1 MHHISMARYQCG
13 CVVKRSERWKDDMST
28 PTGATIF
35 NAGGHGTEVDGALEG
50 TSVKKL
56 AGKIGV
62 ITGGSTGMGRAT
74 ARRFLLDGMDRVF
87 ITGRRKDVLDAAVA
101 QIGERATGISGDVA
115 NLNDLDR
122 IYEVVKGCG
131 RRIDVVFANA
141 GVAHLAKFGSVD
153 EKFFDLHFDV
163 NVKGLFFSVQ
173 KVLPFMNDGGSI
185 ILNASIATT
194 KGFPGMSVYSATKAA
209 VRSFA
214 RTWTNELR
222 DRRIRVNAIS
232 PGHIDTP
239 ILESLQQGDAL
250 KKMKR
255 EMQTNVPLGRLG
267 ESDEIAK
274 VVAFLASDESSY
286 ISGVELFVDG
296 GVAQI

>member
-1 MHHISMARYQCG
+1 
-13 CVVKRSERWKDDMST
+13 MST
-28 PTGATIF
+28 TIDTPL
-35 NAGGHGTEVDGALEG
+35 AGRDAAIRDDARAHVEKTY
-50 TSVKKL
+50 SKRL
-56 AGKIGV
+56 AGKV
-62 ITGGSTGMGRAT
+62 AVVTGGSTGMGLAT
-74 ARRFLLDGMDRVF
+74 ARRFVLEGMDHVF
-87 ITGRRKDVLDAAVA
+87 ITGRRQEVLDAAVA
-101 QIGERATGISGDVA
+101 QIGEKATGIPGDVA

-122 IYEVVKGCG
+122 LYEAVKGYG
-131 RRIDVVFANA
+131 RRMDVIFANA
-141 GVAHLAKFGSVD
+141 GVARLAKFGSVD
-153 EKFFDLHFDV
+153 ETFFDLHFDA

-173 KVLPFMNDGGSI
+173 KALPFMNDEGSI

-232 PGHIDTP
+232 PGHIETP
-239 ILESLQQGDAL
+239 ILESLQQGNAL
-250 KKMKR
+250 KKMKQ

-267 ESDEIAK
+267 DSDEIAT

>member
-1 MHHISMARYQCG
+1 
-13 CVVKRSERWKDDMST
+13 
-28 PTGATIF
+28 
-35 NAGGHGTEVDGALEG
+35 
-50 TSVKKL
+50 
-56 AGKIGV
+56 
-62 ITGGSTGMGRAT
+62 
-74 ARRFLLDGMDRVF
+74 
-87 ITGRRKDVLDAAVA
+87 
-101 QIGERATGISGDVA
+101 
-115 NLNDLDR
+115 
-122 IYEVVKGCG
+122 
-131 RRIDVVFANA
+131 
-141 GVAHLAKFGSVD
+141 
-153 EKFFDLHFDV
+153 
-163 NVKGLFFSVQ
+163 
-173 KVLPFMNDGGSI
+173 
-185 ILNASIATT
+185 
-194 KGFPGMSVYSATKAA
+194 

-250 KKMKR
+250 KKMKQ

-267 ESDEIAK
+267 NPDEIAK